1 MTEHAAANAH
11 KEDVLQ
17 EHLIE
22 ELVSTQGY
30 LRRIGSEKSRG
41 YEGEIHF
48 DKALA
53 LDRELV
59 VRFLKSTQAEAW
71 EKLEQH
77 YTGSA
82 EDVLFKQLDKALKD
96 RGLLDVLRQ
105 GIKIVPGIPFTL
117 CYFRPASGLEP
128 KRIAEYEANLLSAMD
143 EVVNSQKHGNRL
155 DVVLFLNG
163 LPIATIEAK
172 NLLTGTTFKH
182 AERQYKQDRSP
193 AGEPLLT
200 FKRGALVHFAI
211 DEDNVSMTTR
221 LQNGKTRFLPFN
233 RGRDG
238 GAGNPDVYM
247 DQGDE
252 HRIAYLYSDGDWGE
266 AIFSRAV
273 LIDVIGR
280 FMTLEV
286 TGKNEVMIFPR
297 FQQLDAVRKIM
308 ADAKVHRAGKNYLV
322 QHSAGSGK
330 SNTIG
335 WLAHHAINL
344 HDTDDNQVFHTAII
358 VTDRVV
364 LDRQL
369 QNTVSQFEQTQGIV
383 KKIDGTSRQLK
394 DAIARGARIIVTTIQ
409 KFSTDHLKTLSGQA
423 TRNYAVI
430 IDEAHS
436 SQSGKTA
443 QAMTDALTREA
454 TSSDD
459 IEDLIVEYQKARGP
473 QSNISFFAF
482 TATPRNVTLERFGVE
497 GPDGLPH
504 PFHLYSMRQ
513 AIEEGFILDVL
524 QNYMTYKAYY
534 QLEKTIE
541 DDPELSGRRGQRKVA
556 RYANLH
562 ATAIGQKVE
571 IIVEHY
577 RRHVMGMLNGHA
589 KAMIVTQSREHAL
602 RYYFGVKKYIREQ
615 GYTDLKALVAFSGEM
630 GMGGETYTEAD
641 LNDFSETEL
650 PGRFDGFKPDGM
662 PYPETYQ
669 ILIVAEKY
677 QTGFD
682 QPKLC
687 AMYVDRKLAGLQA
700 VQTLSR
706 LNRARAG
713 KDQTFILDFQNTIE
727 DIQTAFKPFYE
738 ATTVEA
744 MSDPNQVYDLEG
756 RLYRFGYLD
765 KDEIERFAQT
775 YFKGPLS
782 GTDRARLE
790 GLVRH
795 AVGRFEADDD
805 EGRQEEFRQLLKS
818 FGRFYNFIAQ
828 VIRLEDTDLE
838 KLASYGSWLARLLP
852 NREVPP
858 EIEIT
863 EDMLQLQAFKVV
875 EKEKGNASLSPG
887 DTEALK
893 AISEFG
899 AKPYTEDEKKELS
912 EIVKAF
918 NDRHGTEFSES
929 DIIRFEQVNREILNE
944 DMTEMLRNNPP
955 DVVYSAFRDAFFQG
969 AIRMFQRENEM
980 RNIVL
985 TDAEARDK
993 ATRHFFNRALREVR
1007 KDSGADIR

>member
-1 MTEHAAANAH
+1 MTAHTAYDVH
-11 KEDVLQ
+11 KEKVLQ
-17 EHLIE
+17 EYLIQQ
-22 ELVSTQGY
+22 LVAGEGY
-30 LRRIGSEKSRG
+30 QRRVAEKH
-41 YEGEIHF
+41 Y
-48 DKALA
+48 DAALA
-53 LDRELV
+53 MDRELV
-59 VRFLKSTQAEAW
+59 LRFIQETQAEAW
-71 EKLEQH
+71 EKLSQH
-77 YTGSA
+77 YTASA
-82 EDVLFKQLDKALKD
+82 EEVFFKQLDKALKD

-105 GIKIVPGIPFTL
+105 GIKIVPGIPFSL

-128 KRIAEYEANLLSAMD
+128 KRLAEYEANILSVMD
-143 EVVNSQKHGNRL
+143 EVVYSQKRGNRL

-172 NLLTGTTFKH
+172 NLLTGTTFRH

-238 GAGNPDVYM
+238 GAGNPDVE
-247 DQGDE
+247 DE
-252 HRIAYLYSDGDWGE
+252 HRIAYLYRSGDWGK

-273 LIDVIGR
+273 LIDVIGQ
-280 FMTLEV
+280 FMTMEV

-297 FQQLDAVRKIM
+297 FQQLAAVRKIM
-308 ADAKVHRAGKNYLV
+308 ADAKAHGAGNNYLV

-344 HDTDDNQVFHTAII
+344 HDTDDSQVFHTAII

-369 QNTVSQFEQTQGIV
+369 QSTVSQFEQTQGVV

-394 DAIARGARIIVTTIQ
+394 DAIAKGARIIVTTIQ
-409 KFSTDHLKTLSGQA
+409 KFSTDHLKALSGQGK
-423 TRNYAVI
+423 RNFAVI

-436 SQSGKTA
+436 SQSGKSA

-459 IEDLIVEYQKARGP
+459 IEDLIAEYQKARGP

-482 TATPRNVTLERFGVE
+482 TATPRNVTLERFGVQ

-513 AIEEGFILDVL
+513 AMEEGFILDVL

-571 IIVEHY
+571 IIVEHF
-577 RRHVMGMLNGHA
+577 RRHVMGMLNGQA

-602 RYYFGVKKYIREQ
+602 RYYFGVKKYIADQ
-615 GYTDLKALVAFSGEM
+615 GYADLKALVAFSGELELD
-630 GMGGETYTEAD
+630 GQTYTEAE

-650 PGRFDGFKPDGM
+650 PGRFDGFKPDGT
-662 PYPETYQ
+662 PYPDSYQ

-706 LNRARAG
+706 LNRTRAG

-775 YFKGPLS
+775 YFKGQLS
-782 GTDRARLE
+782 GSDRARLE
-790 GLVRH
+790 GLVRL
-795 AVGRFEADDD
+795 AVGRFEVDDD

-818 FGRFYNFIAQ
+818 YGRFYNFIAQ
-828 VIRLEDTDLE
+828 VIRLEDTSLE
-838 KLASYGSWLARLLP
+838 KLASYGAWLSRLLP

-863 EDMLQLQAFKVV
+863 EDMLRLQAFKV
-875 EKEKGNASLSPG
+875 EQKEAGSASLSAG

-912 EIVKAF
+912 EIVRAF
-918 NDRHGTEFSES
+918 NDRHGTEFTES
-929 DIIRFEQVNREILNE
+929 DMIRFEQVNREIMDE

-955 DVVYSAFRDAFFQG
+955 DVVYAAFRDAFFQG
-969 AIRMFQRENEM
+969 AIRMFQRDNEM
-980 RNIVL
+980 KNIVL

-993 ATRHFFNRALREVR
+993 ATRHFFNRALREAQEGGR
-1007 KDSGADIR
+1007 